1 MLLLLCSCG
10 EFKPAIPKSNTA
22 LCIVGCFHFSR
33 MHIMKAEANTVL
45 FFGARAMI
53 VFDSVYMNFG
63 KKTPFADHRKPVLRG
78 IDFHLKRGD
87 ILCLLG
93 PSGCGKTTMV
103 NLVMGRLLP
112 SSGTVTVMGERAPYK
127 TVRQKI
133 GYMPQE
139 DALYTDI
146 TAIDNLKFFGKM
158 NGMDAGQV
166 RQRANEMLRF
176 GLLEE
181 DAHKKVSDFSGGMK
195 RRLSLGI
202 AMMHE
207 PDLLILDEST
217 VGLDPE
223 HRRRIWTEFE
233 RLASNGC
240 TILVT
245 THVMDEAARCSLIAM
260 LNEGRIVATG
270 SPGQIIKET
279 GAKDLEDAFLKLEG
293 GDRK

>member
-1 MLLLLCSCG
+1 
-10 EFKPAIPKSNTA
+10 
-22 LCIVGCFHFSR
+22 
-33 MHIMKAEANTVL
+33 
-45 FFGARAMI
+45 MI
-53 VFDSVYMNFG
+53 QFDSVCMNFG
-63 KKTPFADHRKPVLRG
+63 KKTPFSDNRKTVLNG
-78 IDFHLKRGD
+78 IDFHLRKGE

-103 NLVMGRLLP
+103 NLIMGRLLP

-158 NGMDAGQV
+158 NGMTSEQV
-166 RQRANEMLRF
+166 KERAIQMLRF

-181 DAHKKVSDFSGGMK
+181 DARKKVSDFSGGMK

-207 PDLLILDEST
+207 PELLILDEPT

-223 HRRRIWTEFE
+223 HRRRIWMEFE
-233 RLASNGC
+233 DLASKGS

-245 THVMDEAARCSLIAM
+245 THVMDEAERCSLVAM
-260 LNEGRIVATG
+260 LNGGRIIATG
-270 SPGQIIKET
+270 SPEQIIKEA
-279 GAKDLEDAFLKLEG
+279 GARDLEDAFLKLEG

>member
-1 MLLLLCSCG
+1 
-10 EFKPAIPKSNTA
+10 
-22 LCIVGCFHFSR
+22 
-33 MHIMKAEANTVL
+33 MHIIKVQSNTVL
-45 FFGARAMI
+45 FFGVSVMI
-53 VFDSVYMNFG
+53 IFDSVYMNFG
-63 KKTPFADHRKPVLRG
+63 KKTPFADHRTSVLKG
-78 IDFHLKRGD
+78 IDFHLSKGE

-103 NLVMGRLLP
+103 NLIMGKLLP

-127 TVRQKI
+127 TVRQRI

-146 TAIDNLKFFGKM
+146 TAIDNLKFFGRM
-158 NGMDAGQV
+158 NGMTAGQV
-166 RQRANEMLRF
+166 RQRADEMLSF

-181 DAHKKVSDFSGGMK
+181 DARKKVADFSGGMK

-202 AMMHE
+202 ALMHE
-207 PDLLILDEST
+207 PDLLILDEPT

-223 HRRRIWTEFE
+223 HRRRIWKEFE

-245 THVMDEAARCSLIAM
+245 THVMDEAARCGLIAM
-260 LNEGRIVATG
+260 LSSGRIIAAG
-270 SPGQIIKET
+270 SPDRLIEET
-279 GAKDLEDAFLKLEG
+279 AANDLEDAFLRLEG
-293 GDRK
+293 GDFK

>member
-1 MLLLLCSCG
+1 
-10 EFKPAIPKSNTA
+10 
-22 LCIVGCFHFSR
+22 
-33 MHIMKAEANTVL
+33 MKAEANTVL
-45 FFGARAMI
+45 FFGACSMI

-158 NGMDAGQV
+158 NGMAAGQV

-181 DAHKKVSDFSGGMK
+181 DAHKKASDFSGGMK

-207 PDLLILDEST
+207 PDLLILDEPT

>member
-1 MLLLLCSCG
+1 
-10 EFKPAIPKSNTA
+10 
-22 LCIVGCFHFSR
+22 
-33 MHIMKAEANTVL
+33 
-45 FFGARAMI
+45 MI
-53 VFDSVYMNFG
+53 LFDSVYMDFG
-63 KKTPFADHRKPVLRG
+63 KKTPFADHRKTVLNG
-78 IDFHLKRGD
+78 IDFHLKKGE

-103 NLVMGRLLP
+103 NLIMGRLLP
-112 SSGTVTVMGERAPYK
+112 SKGNVTVMGERAPYK

-158 NGMDAGQV
+158 NGMTNSQV
-166 RQRANEMLRF
+166 KRRADEMLRF

-181 DAHKKVSDFSGGMK
+181 DARKKVAEFSGGMK

-207 PDLLILDEST
+207 PDLLILDEPT
-217 VGLDPE
+217 VGLDPQ

-233 RLASNGC
+233 QLASSGC

-260 LNEGRIVATG
+260 LNGGKIAAAG
-270 SPGQIIKET
+270 SPDQILMET
-279 GAKDLEDAFLKLEG
+279 GAKDLEDAFLRLG